1 MDTPT
6 ANTALPFSV
15 HLLPQMLDQDLL
27 TGSVAVVIDLL
38 RASTTITTALDV
50 GAEAVVPCATVDAA
64 RQLATQLAD
73 KEILLGGE
81 RQGTM
86 IAGFDLDNSPAKY
99 TAERIAGKTI
109 IFTTTNGTAA
119 IDAVAAAERIVIGC
133 FANLNAL
140 LDVLIRD
147 GRPVRFICAGTNG
160 EVTVEDALCAGA
172 IATAL
177 WTQHSRP
184 EIKDDQTT
192 LAMSLWESAGK
203 DAETFLST
211 LRNSYGGRNLRQL
224 GLDSDIVIASHWDT
238 HPIVPELS
246 TTNHTLYPATNTHKN
261 APVFLPPPN
270 PIPPSPSG
278 RGAGGEGFRKTNS
291 LP

>member
-1 MDTPT
+1 MQSHTEP
-6 ANTALPFSV
+6 AAKAALPFSV
-15 HLLPQMLDQDLL
+15 HLLPHLLDQDLL

-38 RASTTITTALDV
+38 RASTTITTALAV

-64 RQLATQLAD
+64 RHLATQLSD

-81 RQGTM
+81 RQGVM
-86 IAGFDLDNSPAKY
+86 IAGFDLDNSPATY
-99 TAERIAGKTI
+99 TPERIAGKTI

-119 IDAVAAAERIVIGC
+119 IDAVAAAERILIGC

-160 EVTVEDALCAGA
+160 EVTVEDTLCAGA

-177 WTQHSRP
+177 WTQHGRP

-238 HPIVPELS
+238 HPIVPELAAA
-246 TTNHTLYPATNTHKN
+246 NHTLYPATQTREDY
-261 APVFLPPPN
+261 PVLLQPP
-270 PIPPSPSG
+270 
-278 RGAGGEGFRKTNS
+278 K
-291 LP
+291 

>member
-1 MDTPT
+1 
-6 ANTALPFSV
+6 
-15 HLLPQMLDQDLL
+15 MLDQDLL
-27 TGSVAVVIDLL
+27 VGSVAVVIDLL
-38 RASTTITTALDV
+38 RASTTITTALAV
-50 GAEAVVPCATVDAA
+50 GAESVVPCATVDAA
-64 RQLATQLAD
+64 RHLATQLAD
-73 KEILLGGE
+73 KDIMLGGE

-86 IAGFDLDNSPAKY
+86 IAGFDLDNSPTTY
-99 TAERIAGKTI
+99 TAERIAGRTI

-147 GRPVRFICAGTNG
+147 GRPVRLICAGTNG

-172 IATAL
+172 IAAAL
-177 WTQHSRP
+177 WVQHGRP

-192 LAMSLWESAGK
+192 LAMALWESAGK
-203 DAETFLST
+203 DAEKFLRA
-211 LRNSYGGRNLRQL
+211 LRNSYGGRNLSQL

-246 TTNHTLYPATNTHKN
+246 ADNHTLYPATETREDY
-261 APVFLPPPN
+261 PVLLPPP
-270 PIPPSPSG
+270 
-278 RGAGGEGFRKTNS
+278 K
-291 LP
+291 